1 MFQAIRHGGNERFFI
16 PSGEIMKKFVWAFF
30 FATAACSFGAMPV
43 ASQTAASRTTKSAEA
58 ARWEREAA
66 SVTITRDDWGIAH
79 VVGKTDAD
87 AVFGMIYAQ
96 AEDDFNRVETNY
108 INAMGRLA
116 ETEGEG
122 KIYQDLRMKLFIDPA
137 ALRKEYAASPEWLKK
152 LMNAFADGLNYYLWK
167 HPDVKPRVIKRFLPW
182 MALSFTEGSI
192 GGDIERVSLAQL
204 EAFYGKV
211 PVSMLPATEEHEVE
225 EPRGSNGM
233 AIAPSNTVDHH
244 ALLLINPHTSFF
256 FRSELQMA
264 SDEGLDAYGAVT
276 WGQFFVYQ
284 GFNEHAGW
292 MHTSSGVNAL
302 SEYLEIVEKK
312 PDHYVY
318 KYGKEERPLEAK
330 EIAVP
335 YKTADGM
342 AEKKFTVYRTH
353 HGPIVRE
360 ADGKWVSIRLMQE
373 PVKALTQSYTRTK
386 AKDYKSFR
394 QTMELHTNSSN
405 NTIFADSDGD
415 IAYFHG
421 NFIPRRD
428 ASLDWTKPADGSN
441 PATEWKG
448 LLSVDETPHLLNPK
462 SGWLYNSNNW
472 PWSAAGPSSPKKEDF
487 PAYVETGG
495 ESARGLHAIR
505 VLQDRKD
512 FTVASLI
519 SAAYDSYLTWFEKPV
534 PCLVK
539 AWEDP
544 STGSAADHPLKAKV
558 AEQIGLL
565 REWDLRWAATSVP
578 TSLAVFWGEDVQRH
592 VGADARKAAIY
603 MSDYICTKA
612 PADLLLQSL
621 ADASDKLAADFGSWK
636 TPWGDINRFQRLT
649 GDIVQPFND
658 AGLSIPVGFTSAV
671 WGSLASFGA
680 RPYPGTKKW
689 YGTSGNSFVAVVEF
703 GEKVRARA
711 VTAGGES
718 GNRASRHFNDE
729 AGRYST
735 GDLREVY
742 FYRSQLQGHTER
754 EYHPGN

>member
-1 MFQAIRHGGNERFFI
+1 
-16 PSGEIMKKFVWAFF
+16 MKKFVLVFIL
-30 FATAACSFGAMPV
+30 SV
-43 ASQTAASRTTKSAEA
+43 ASPTFASQAAKNPEA
-58 ARWEREAA
+58 ARWEREAR

-79 VVGKTDAD
+79 VYGKTDAD

-116 ETEGEG
+116 EAEGES
-122 KIYQDLRMKLFIDPA
+122 KIYQDLRMKLFIDPEV
-137 ALRKEYAASPEWLKK
+137 LKKQYATCPEWLKK
-152 LMNAFADGLNYYLWK
+152 LMNAFADGLNYYLSK
-167 HPDVKPRVIKRFLPW
+167 HPDVKPRVIKRFEPW

-192 GGDIERVSLAQL
+192 GGDIERINLTQL
-204 EAFYGKV
+204 EAFYGKA
-211 PVSMLPATEEHEVE
+211 PVTAALSADDDEIE

-233 AIAPSNTVDHH
+233 AVAPSNTAGHH

-256 FRSELQMA
+256 FRSELQMV
-264 SDEGLDAYGAVT
+264 SEEGLNVYGAVT

-284 GFNEHAGW
+284 GFNDRAGW
-292 MHTSSGVNAL
+292 MHTSSGVNAI
-302 SEYLEIVEKK
+302 SEYLEMVEKK
-312 PDHYVY
+312 GDRFYF
-318 KYGKEERPLEAK
+318 KYGKEDRALDTK
-330 EIAVP
+330 EVIVP
-335 YKTADGM
+335 YKTGQGM

-405 NTIFADSDGD
+405 NTIFADADGD

-428 ASLDWTKPADGSN
+428 TSFDWTKPVDGSN
-441 PATEWKG
+441 PATEWHE

-487 PAYVETGG
+487 PIYVETGG
-495 ESARGLHAIR
+495 ESARGLHAIQ
-505 VLQDRKD
+505 VLQGKKD
-512 FTVASLI
+512 FTVDSLI
-519 SAAYDSYLTWFEKPV
+519 AAAYDSYLTWFEKPI

-539 AWEDP
+539 AWNDAP
-544 STGSAADHPLKAKV
+544 ADSQLKAKV
-558 AEQIGLL
+558 AEQIALL
-565 REWDLRWAATSVP
+565 RAWDFRWGATSVP
-578 TSLAVFWGEDVQRH
+578 TSLAVFWGQDIQKRVGED
-592 VGADARKAAIY
+592 AKKAGMY
-603 MSDYICTKA
+603 VSDYVCTKA
-612 PADLLLQSL
+612 SAELLLHSL
-621 ADASDKLAADFGSWK
+621 SDASDKLFADFGSWK

-649 GDIVQPFND
+649 GDIVQPFSD
-658 AGLSIPVGFTSAV
+658 AGPSIPVGFTSAV

-703 GEKVRARA
+703 GDKVRARA

-718 GNRASRHFNDE
+718 GNPASPHFNDQ
-729 AGRYST
+729 AQRYST
-735 GDLREVY
+735 GNLREVY